1 MSKQAEKDKSYLLSI
16 DSSDSLSLM
25 FSHIVIFWTKPEVEN
40 SEQRLIDGLNRYL
53 PDIPGVISMHVGKC
67 APSDRPV
74 VDQSY
79 QIALNITFK
88 NKIVQ
93 DEYQVH
99 PQHVEFVEKFL
110 RKYVIRLLYMTLGI
124 WNKCSSCWAYCF

>member
-99 PQHVEFVEKFL
+99 PQHVEFVEIVFKEVCD
-110 RKYVIRLLYMTLGI
+110 KVVIYDFGVLE
-124 WNKCSSCWAYCF
+124 

>member
-40 SEQRLIDGLNRYL
+40 SEQLLIDGLNHYL
-53 PDIPGVISMHVGKC
+53 PDIPGVVSMHVGKC

-99 PQHVEFVEKFL
+99 PQHVEFVEKVF
-110 RKYVIRLLYMTLGI
+110 KEVCDKVVIYDFGDLE
-124 WNKCSSCWAYCF
+124 

>member
-40 SEQRLIDGLNRYL
+40 SEQRLIDGLNHYL

-99 PQHVEFVEKFL
+99 PQHVEFVEKVF
-110 RKYVIRLLYMTLGI
+110 KEVCGKVVIYDFGDLE
-124 WNKCSSCWAYCF
+124 

>member
-40 SEQRLIDGLNRYL
+40 SEQRLIDGLNHYL

-99 PQHVEFVEKFL
+99 PQHVEFVEKVF
-110 RKYVIRLLYMTLGI
+110 KEVCDKVVIYDFGDLE
-124 WNKCSSCWAYCF
+124 

>member
-99 PQHVEFVEKFL
+99 PQHVEFVEKVF
-110 RKYVIRLLYMTLGI
+110 KEVCDKVVIYDFGDLE
-124 WNKCSSCWAYCF
+124 

>member
-1 MSKQAEKDKSYLLSI
+1 
-16 DSSDSLSLM
+16 M
-25 FSHIVIFWTKPEVEN
+25 FSHIVIFWIKPDVEDA
-40 SEQRLIDGLNRYL
+40 EKRLVDGLNHYL
-53 PDIPGVISMHVGKC
+53 PDSPGVILMHVGRG

-79 QIALNITFK
+79 QVALNITFK

-99 PQHVEFVEKFL
+99 RQHVEFVEKVFKQVCDRVVVYDFGDL
-110 RKYVIRLLYMTLGI
+110 E
-124 WNKCSSCWAYCF
+124 

>member
-99 PQHVEFVEKFL
+99 PQHVEFVEKVFKEVCDKVVVYDFGDL
-110 RKYVIRLLYMTLGI
+110 E
-124 WNKCSSCWAYCF
+124 